1 MGLEHVGS
9 ELDRAIGTTWRERPL
24 FDVGLL
30 SMSPGA
36 GRAFEEAG
44 IPDLRDKPFDHG
56 GIRPYVERHRRADW
70 PALSEHERQTNLSA
84 VESGERI
91 VGAFTL
97 PNTGRRVLIVTDAEI
112 IADGWRHRNG
122 TTILLPEEL

>member
-9 ELDRAIGTTWRERPL
+9 ELDRAIGATWRERPL

-44 IPDLRDKPFDHG
+44 IPDLQDKPFDHS

-70 PALSEHERQTNLSA
+70 PALSERERQTNLSA

>member
-1 MGLEHVGS
+1 MGLEHVGR

-36 GRAFEEAG
+36 SRAFEEAG
-44 IPDLRDKPFDHG
+44 IHS
-56 GIRPYVERHRRADW
+56 GIRPYVERHRHADW
-70 PALSEHERQTNLSA
+70 PALSEHERQMNLSA

-91 VGAFTL
+91 AGAFTL
-97 PNTGRRVLIVTDAEI
+97 PDTGRRVLIVTDAEI
-112 IADGWRHRNG
+112 IADGWRHRPG